1 MDLLIQVFLIIIFIL
16 AAGLFSVIEISIAS
30 FGKNKIEELRENSP
44 RLASEF
50 DKIRDNLN
58 AFFGTSQILTTVFNT
73 SAILITFHL
82 FFNKFSQWLLNQK
95 IAFLS
100 GNSSILAAIIS
111 VALVTLLVL
120 VFSILIPKAIGFKYS
135 DRIGRSS
142 VKTFLLVISIFKYP
156 VELTTRLGN
165 LFLRPFNERTN
176 FSQTRLS
183 EDEIRIII
191 SDGVKSGALD
201 EAEKQIIENIFEFND
216 LKANEVMIPRTD
228 VKAVEL
234 KEDHSR
240 MAKEAIESGFSLVP
254 VYEGSLD
261 NIIGV
266 LHTKDFI
273 KSFWES
279 SVSPPQADSDIPSGV
294 EQKPVV
300 IKSLIRQA
308 YFVPETKLISEILR
322 EMQKRGERLAIV
334 TDEYGGTEGLVTMQD
349 ILEEIVGEIKDE
361 NKIREKD
368 FTKLPDG
375 SFSVLGS
382 MGIDDFNE
390 TFNVELPVSDN
401 YNTVAGFVSD
411 ISGKILNRGEE
422 ADFENIKFELVKK
435 IRQKM
440 VQFKVYSNLTPGEKQ
455 FGIKEESKEN

>member
-16 AAGLFSVIEISIAS
+16 AAGLFSVIEISISS
-30 FGKNKIEELRENSP
+30 FGKNKIEELRENNP
-44 RLASEF
+44 GLASEF
-50 DKIRDNLN
+50 DKIQDNLN
-58 AFFGTSQILTTVFNT
+58 AFFGTSQVLTTVFNT
-73 SAILITFHL
+73 SAVLITFHL

-100 GNSSILAAIIS
+100 ENSSILAAIIS
-111 VALVTLLVL
+111 VVLVTLLVL
-120 VFSILIPKAIGFKYS
+120 VFSILIPKAVGFKYS
-135 DRIGRSS
+135 DRIGKAS
-142 VKTFLLVISIFKYP
+142 VKTFLLIISIFKYP
-156 VELTTRLGN
+156 VELITRLGN
-165 LFLRPFNERTN
+165 LFLRPFKERTN

-191 SDGVKSGALD
+191 SDSVKSGALD
-201 EAEKQIIENIFEFND
+201 ETEKQIIENIFEFND

-228 VKAVEL
+228 TAAVEL
-234 KEDHSR
+234 KEDNFL
-240 MAKEAIESGFSLVP
+240 MVKEAIESGFSLVP

-273 KSFWES
+273 KSF
-279 SVSPPQADSDIPSGV
+279 V
-294 EQKPVV
+294 EQKPIVV
-300 IKSLIRQA
+300 KSLIRQA

-334 TDEYGGTEGLVTMQD
+334 TDEYGGTEGLITMQD

-361 NKIREKD
+361 NKIEKKD

-390 TFNVELPVSDN
+390 TFNVDIPVSDN

-422 ADFENIKFELVKK
+422 AEFENIRFELVKK

-440 VQFKVYSNLTPGEKQ
+440 VQFKVYSELPPGKKQ
-455 FGIKEESKEN
+455 FGIKKESKEN